1 MAGQWKSYILIMVN
15 WFHQFHCKRKQ
26 CLKHLGTFSQSQ
38 LVIDVTIQ
46 RWHAC
51 LTELSNQ
58 KLKTDCFF
66 SRSSCVAL
74 RGKFA
79 PLPHVYSKIISW
91 RGNWRV
97 SKPVNSPGCQLAY
110 YTVVYQKQD
119 LHYVIAGGGESKVS
133 GNRREAR
140 GREKVP
146 NRSRLTRVWPFTLAT
161 SKWRA
166 CFHANCHLVYHSAQ
180 LNSATTVVY
189 DNEKVVYSSF

>member
-1 MAGQWKSYILIMVN
+1 MFKTPWDFQSEPASHWCHHTKMTCLPYGVVKSE
-15 WFHQFHCKRKQ
+15 
-26 CLKHLGTFSQSQ
+26 
-38 LVIDVTIQ
+38 
-46 RWHAC
+46 
-51 LTELSNQ
+51 TEIWL
-58 KLKTDCFF
+58 CFF

-97 SKPVNSPGCQLAY
+97 SKSVNSPGCQLAY

-119 LHYVIAGGGESKVS
+119 LHYVIAGGEESKVS

>member
-1 MAGQWKSYILIMVN
+1 MFKTPWYFQSEPASHWCHHTKMTCLPYGVVKSE
-15 WFHQFHCKRKQ
+15 
-26 CLKHLGTFSQSQ
+26 
-38 LVIDVTIQ
+38 
-46 RWHAC
+46 
-51 LTELSNQ
+51 TEIWL
-58 KLKTDCFF
+58 CFF
-66 SRSSCVAL
+66 SKSSCVAL